1 MKRYIKSSVIYSNGF
16 ENSELQFE
24 LDTPDQEYDSA
35 NTSIN
40 STKLPAI
47 YKLIQFT
54 PGEVIL
60 DYGGGK
66 FDNAVNYLAD
76 MDVTLLVYDPYN
88 RSKEHNKMVLDDI
101 RHNGKVDATICSN
114 VLNVIKEPEVRL
126 SVLRN
131 IKKLTRPGGEVY
143 ITVYE
148 GSGKGN
154 EGPTKSGYQ
163 LNRRTNEYL
172 DEIKEVFPDA
182 VRRGKLIHATNS

>member
-1 MKRYIKSSVIYSNGF
+1 MKRYIKSSVIYSNDF
-16 ENSELQFE
+16 ENSESQFE

-47 YKLIQFT
+47 YKSIQFT

-101 RHNGKVDATICSN
+101 RHNSKVDATICSN

-148 GSGKGN
+148 GSGK
-154 EGPTKSGYQ
+154 
-163 LNRRTNEYL
+163 R
-172 DEIKEVFPDA
+172 
-182 VRRGKLIHATNS
+182 